1 MWRSW
6 LGRANYV
13 VLVAPRSDF
22 IPWSPGLLAWFN
34 NTFRLV
40 YSQPG
45 TYVYANS
52 SLPFSPSSDATANQL
67 VTQGLAAEQGGNLNQ
82 AFSDYQA
89 AATKDPNNKYA
100 HYDLG
105 YIYQQRNDTQD
116 ATTEYDKVL
125 QLDPTFTRAIY
136 NLAVLEA
143 PTDPSG
149 AIALYKQD
157 LQLDS
162 TNASA
167 NFNLGVL
174 LVKEGQVPQGQSYI
188 QIALRLNPALASD
201 LPPGVTP

>member
-1 MWRSW
+1 MHPITASVDPELVACTSSAFHSSPLRPKVGA
-6 LGRANYV
+6 LTCVV
-13 VLVAPRSDF
+13 VLALS
-22 IPWSPGLLAWFN
+22 LAACTN
-34 NTFRLV
+34 G
-40 YSQPG
+40 G
-45 TYVYANS
+45 TS
-52 SLPFSPSSDATANQL
+52 GSTANQL

-89 AATKDPNNKYA
+89 AVTKDPNNKYA